1 VLPGGQLAAAI
12 GGVSW
17 VPAYGMIVF
26 LLLRFP
32 DGRPLSPRWAVADR
46 LALLGIGLATVGITF
61 HPHQVLP
68 QDGLRVDNPYAI
80 PALKVLLEAMVALGG
95 LLILGTMIAGVVSLV
110 LRWRRSSGTA
120 RLQLKWFTYAAAVVA
135 VLVLASLD
143 VTSHV
148 LLGAIQAVLIGP
160 TLALAAGIAILRH
173 RLYDIDYGCHPRGG
187 RRDED
192 RAHRDDPAPAA
203 RGLGLPDGQP
213 PRRHWI
219 NNVVE
224 VGRGGDQPVADGV
237 EIDETLKFL
246 GIRVPVT
253 MTVSEHRP
261 TTHSA
266 VDVSGPV
273 PGRGSYDLAPAGDGT
288 RLTMTFEADAH
299 GFFKLTE
306 PVFARLARRDVT
318 SSLETLK
325 DLLEARNDSRTHGP

>member
-1 VLPGGQLAAAI
+1 MAATREEDDVTKI
-12 GGVSW
+12 EHTVT
-17 VPAYGMIVF
+17 IQ
-26 LLLRFP
+26 
-32 DGRPLSPRWAVADR
+32 RPLQEVWDYLMDSRHD
-46 LALLGIGLATVGITF
+46 
-61 HPHQVLP
+61 
-68 QDGLRVDNPYAI
+68 AI
-80 PALKVLLEAMVALGG
+80 
-95 LLILGTMIAGVVSLV
+95 
-110 LRWRRSSGTA
+110 
-120 RLQLKWFTYAAAVVA
+120 
-135 VLVLASLD
+135 
-143 VTSHV
+143 
-148 LLGAIQAVLIGP
+148 
-160 TLALAAGIAILRH
+160 
-173 RLYDIDYGCHPRGG
+173 
-187 RRDED
+187 
-192 RAHRDDPAPAA
+192 
-203 RGLGLPDGQP
+203 
-213 PRRHWI
+213 WI